1 MSEIPADIEVAV
13 EELLGAAWD
22 GDQYTFLADRI
33 ARATLAERKR
43 CAEVARKEGE
53 GFRDHN
59 LPQAAMGAFQAA
71 KAIEAGQ

>member
-1 MSEIPADIEVAV
+1 VSDWADKI
-13 EELLGAAWD
+13 AA
-22 GDQYTFLADRI
+22 TFPLEPKSSQI
-33 ARATLAERKR
+33 AAALRAERKR

-71 KAIEAGQ
+71 KSIEAGQ